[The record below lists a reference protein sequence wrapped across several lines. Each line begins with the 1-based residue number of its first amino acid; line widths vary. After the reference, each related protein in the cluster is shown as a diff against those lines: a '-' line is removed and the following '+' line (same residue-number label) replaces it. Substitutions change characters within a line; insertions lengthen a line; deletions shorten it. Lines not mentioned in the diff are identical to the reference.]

1 MTVYD
6 KIKYLQ
12 KHMGTSSY
20 ATRILCQLNYAISL
34 SDVHG
39 KKYADIID
47 SAANSLIECVMLDG
61 VITRS
66 AALSA
71 EQMLLPMRDDAKK
84 YKVHCACHAHI
95 DMNWIWGFQ
104 ETVSVTVDTF
114 RTMLDLM
121 DEYPEM
127 KFSQSQA
134 STYEIIEKYAPSML
148 PEIKARIKEGRW
160 EVTAST
166 WVEPDKNMPSGESL
180 ARHILYTKRYLSEL
194 LEIPAESLELDF
206 EPDTFGH
213 NISVPDICAAG
224 GVKYYY
230 HCRGTDAPEHAYIW
244 RGRAG
249 GELLVFRN
257 PHWYGE
263 RIDPNMLR
271 DTAYLCEKA
280 GVDCTLNDVG
290 LGDHGGGPSRRD
302 IETLIEMSYWPIM
315 PTIIFSTYSD
325 FFRELDKF
333 RERLPVKT
341 GEINFVFD
349 GCYTSQA
356 KIKMS
361 NRIAEDR
368 MYEAEALGAES
379 YMLGGENFKES
390 FASAWK
396 NILFNHFHDIL
407 PGSGIVDTREHAMG
421 RFQDAMAHIG
431 TNANLSMR
439 EIAKR
444 INTEEIPLEIDPDSI
459 SVGSGAGYNVN
470 HRYNYNMPCAERGM
484 GKLRLF
490 HLFNPTQYDFD
501 GVIDITVF
509 EWDYE
514 NAFAVFKD
522 SCGEVAPHKL
532 TENGSM
538 FWGHKYKK
546 FAVSVKVPAFGY
558 SSYTLDVAPTE
569 AADNKYSTKN
579 PRQDRYTGDDIIL
592 ENTLVRA
599 AFDHRTMQLK
609 SFVDK
614 KTGRELV
621 KAPACTFRMITE
633 NTVQG
638 MSAWRIGDYMTI
650 DELNESCDI
659 RVYDIKTDGIRK
671 WLKFDFPFASR
682 SKGTVCV
689 SLDENSAFLEFN
701 AMIDFHEIGVKDKFV
716 PLLAFK
722 VPFAYDSDVCRF
734 DVPFGTIDRKSLDF
748 DVPASSFAVPLD
760 KNGGS
765 SLMLISDSKYGFR
778 YASGAISMSLIRAS
792 YHPDPYPEYGIHRIR
807 IGVGIM
813 TDTDNAEL
821 YRNASAFVHPISY
834 CTANLHERG
843 GDLPLDGRFV
853 EIEGNIKITAVKT
866 AEDGE
871 GTVIRFF
878 NAGDKDEDFRLTFKN
893 NIVEAYYTDVN
904 ENRLNIAEI
913 NGCSVVGT
921 IKPYEIKTV
930 LIKS

>member
-6 KIKYLQ
+6 KIKSLQ
-12 KHMGTSSY
+12 KHMGTSKF
-20 ATRILCQLNYAISL
+20 ATRILCELNYAVSM
-34 SDVHG
+34 SDVNG
-39 KKYADIID
+39 KKYSDIIE
-47 SAANSLIECVMLDG
+47 SAADFLIDSVKDDG
-61 VITRS
+61 VITKS

-71 EQMLLPMRDDAKK
+71 EKMLLSMREDAKK

-121 DEYPEM
+121 SEYPEM

-148 PEIKARIKEGRW
+148 PEIKEKIKEGRW

-194 LEIPAESLELDF
+194 LDIPGESLELDF

-230 HCRGTDAPEHAYIW
+230 HCRGTTAPEDMYVW

-263 RIDPNMLR
+263 RIDRNMLW
-271 DTAYLCEKA
+271 DTAYVCERS
-280 GVDCTLNDVG
+280 GVDCLLIDVG
-290 LGDHGGGPSRRD
+290 VGDHGGGPSRKD
-302 IETLIEMSYWPIM
+302 IESIIEMSSWPVM
-315 PTIIFSTYSD
+315 PTIMFSTYSD
-325 FFRELDKF
+325 FFKALDKF
-333 RERLPVKT
+333 RDKLPVKT
-341 GEINFVFD
+341 GEINFVLG

-356 KIKMS
+356 KIKMA

-368 MYEAEALGAES
+368 MYESEALGAES
-379 YMLGGENFKES
+379 AMVGGEDFKES

-444 INTEEIPLEIDPDSI
+444 INTVAVPLEEDPDSV
-459 SVGSGAGYNVN
+459 SEGSGVGYNVN
-470 HRYNYNMPCAERGM
+470 HGYNYHMPCAERGM

-501 GVIDITVF
+501 GVVDITVF
-509 EWDYE
+509 EWGYD
-514 NAFAVFKD
+514 NAFAVFKN
-522 SCGEVAPHKL
+522 SSGEIAPHKL
-532 TENGSM
+532 VEDGTI

-558 SSYTLDVAPTE
+558 SSYTLDLAPTVSSGKTPV
-569 AADNKYSTKN
+569 NRN
-579 PRQDRYTGDDIIL
+579 PRQDSYTGDDIIL
-592 ENTLVRA
+592 ENALVRA

-609 SFVDK
+609 SFIDK
-614 KTGRELV
+614 SREKELIS
-621 KAPACTFRMITE
+621 KPACTFRMITE
-633 NTVQG
+633 NTVHG
-638 MSAWRIGDYMTI
+638 MSAWRVGDYMSI

-659 RVYDIKTDGIRK
+659 RVYDIKTDGVRK
-671 WLKFDFPFASR
+671 WVKFDFPFASR
-682 SKGTVCV
+682 SKATISVT
-689 SLDENSAFLEFN
+689 LDEGSSFLQFN

-722 VPFAYDSDVCRF
+722 VPFAYESDTCRY
-734 DVPFGTIDRKSLDF
+734 DVPFGTLERKPVDF
-748 DVPASSFAVPLD
+748 DVPASSFAVPVARD
-760 KNGGS
+760 GGS

-778 YASGAISMSLIRAS
+778 YTDSSISMSLIRAS

-813 TDTDNAEL
+813 TDTRNTEL
-821 YRNASAFVHPISY
+821 YRQASSFVHPISY

-843 GDLPLDGRFV
+843 GELPLDGCFFRT
-853 EIEGNIKITAVKT
+853 EGNIKITAVKT
-866 AEDGE
+866 AEDGQ

-878 NAGDKDEDFRLTFKN
+878 NAQDTVEKFKFVFKN
-893 NIVEAYYTDVN
+893 NIAEAYYVDVN
-904 ENRLNIAEI
+904 EKFLNTAEAKE
-913 NGCSVVGT
+913 NAVSGEL
-921 IKPYEIKTV
+921 KPYEIKTII
-930 LIKS
+930 IK